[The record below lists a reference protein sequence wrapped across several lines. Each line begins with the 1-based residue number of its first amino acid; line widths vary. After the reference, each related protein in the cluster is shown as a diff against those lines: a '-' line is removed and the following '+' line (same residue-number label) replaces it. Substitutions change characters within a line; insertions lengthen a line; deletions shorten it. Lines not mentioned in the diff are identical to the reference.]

1 MYHQW
6 VNTNSLL
13 TDDDQKWYQVTDA
26 ASHEYQILCHTLVWL
41 LIQKLKIFSDSFSI
55 SVSLHLP
62 GKHSDIS
69 QPAWYL
75 CWEDENV
82 HLPVQQSLMHQCWVN
97 TSSDTFL
104 SDTLMTNSPNN
115 VMDQCLKIRQ
125 FLMFHQT
132 HVCHVTRVHWGCGP
146 EMIEISWSV
155 SVCAAILLSYYCT
168 TLRN

>member
-1 MYHQW
+1 MRMYHQW

-55 SVSLHLP
+55 SFPL
-62 GKHSDIS
+62 
-69 QPAWYL
+69 
-75 CWEDENV
+75 
-82 HLPVQQSLMHQCWVN
+82 HLPVQQSLLMHQCWVN